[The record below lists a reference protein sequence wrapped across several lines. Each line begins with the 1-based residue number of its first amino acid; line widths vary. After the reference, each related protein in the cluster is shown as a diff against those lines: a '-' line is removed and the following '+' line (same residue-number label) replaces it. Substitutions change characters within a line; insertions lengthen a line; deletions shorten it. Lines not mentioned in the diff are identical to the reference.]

1 MRSIEGE
8 TRREASGWGYSAIF
22 LQGYGQ
28 HTAGHF
34 FLRWPAIQ
42 PSAEPPTQVGGAAS
56 GWGWSQE
63 GLPSRSQV
71 WLRQTVVSNGLPA
84 VKQPRPSTGPM
95 VVWANRGIRLAIK
108 GQLAPRWGQFLAP

>member
-1 MRSIEGE
+1 MGLQRDISTGI
-8 TRREASGWGYSAIF
+8 WSA
-22 LQGYGQ
+22 YCWP
-28 HTAGHF
+28 F

-71 WLRQTVVSNGLPA
+71 WLRQTVVSNGLTQHWGREVPIVA
-84 VKQPRPSTGPM
+84 
-95 VVWANRGIRLAIK
+95 WANRGI
-108 GQLAPRWGQFLAP
+108 